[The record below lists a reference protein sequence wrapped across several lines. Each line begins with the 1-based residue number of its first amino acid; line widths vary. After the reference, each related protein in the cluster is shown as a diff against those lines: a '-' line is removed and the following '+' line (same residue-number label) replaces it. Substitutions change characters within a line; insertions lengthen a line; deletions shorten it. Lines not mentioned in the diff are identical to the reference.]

1 MIIYICWKYRCCIK
15 CGWFIANIMIM
26 NMMIILW
33 YWLNQYD
40 DELTM
45 IIDTMVQEK
54 FLYLSLCYSHKYEMS
69 GMLARKTC
77 IYKILSFYILLVG
90 QFFPKIRNLLYLS
103 FSGQTYVQKWL
114 LDFGHFDGSLRPFL
128 TLMAVFTHQTGVR
141 IVGILP
147 KVAHGGEKTHI
158 QRNPLC
164 HKNSPMCHES
174 VWGTLAITSFGHHF

>member
-1 MIIYICWKYRCCIK
+1 MITWPTSTKSSENYMIIYICWKYRCCIK

-114 LDFGHFDGSLRPFL
+114 LDYGHFDGSLRPFL

-147 KVAHGGEKTHI
+147 KVAHGGGKDSHT
-158 QRNPLC
+158 
-164 HKNSPMCHES
+164 KKS
-174 VWGTLAITSFGHHF
+174 VVP